1 MGSSLVRET
10 SGDQARRS
18 GRSCAAKPASRQT
31 DRQAGRQGDRQ
42 TGRQTD
48 KHEGREVVA
57 CLRETT

>member
-10 SGDQARRS
+10 LGDQARRN

-31 DRQAGRQGDRQ
+31 NRQARG
-42 TGRQTD
+42 
-48 KHEGREVVA
+48 EEVVA

>member
-31 DRQAGRQGDRQ
+31 DRQAGRE
-42 TGRQTD
+42 TGRQAD

>member
-31 DRQAGRQGDRQ
+31 DRQAGRQADRQ
-42 TGRQTD
+42 TNGQARG
-48 KHEGREVVA
+48 EEVVA